1 MTKQKHSSSSN
12 TTQTDIPK
20 NVRELMTYSVRPYW
34 KKSALFFILT
44 FLGVLCWNA
53 STYTA
58 SQLINNLS
66 VNQEVTDSAWVIVG
80 FFAFFRIFD
89 EVFWRIGEIV
99 MRSYKPQLVERVRS
113 MLFSATLK
121 KPHTYFVNS
130 SSGRI
135 AHWIN
140 QTTNSVDAV
149 INNTIWGAWGE
160 ILGLILST
168 IFLLTT
174 HWSLALLFAV
184 WLILLFWYN
193 SRRGRRFSKLVA
205 KQSDENSKASSI
217 VVDSIS
223 NSTSVRVFNAREHEE
238 HVLGRKQDDIIR
250 TWRKSWKF
258 GLITNAVKGQSSGVV
273 NVLAISLAVWLF
285 SKGTIEVGG
294 LALFLAYFNSASSG
308 LWNLAW
314 NFDEYYRQFGTMQN
328 ALEGLSSEMERSVF
342 DDYSADGI
350 IPSSVGLKI
359 EDLSFAYPEAK
370 NDLVV
375 EGLNF
380 DIEPGQKVGIVGHSG
395 AGKSTLIGLL
405 LGFYEPTSGKIIVN
419 GMNAVEKDPSFIR
432 SISAYVPQDTSMFN
446 RTIRDNIVYSRPTA
460 SDAEIV
466 SALTKA
472 NAIEFVQKLPQGLD
486 TLVGERGVKLSGGQR
501 QRIAIARAI
510 LKDSPLLL
518 LDEATSA
525 LDSVSE
531 QAIQKAL
538 HELMKGRTAVV
549 IAHRLSTLKHLDKIV
564 VVEKGK
570 IVESGTHDELIK
582 RKNGV
587 YADLWKRQKDGFI
600 VE

>member
-1 MTKQKHSSSSN
+1 MKNHKSQLDVHSS
-12 TTQTDIPK
+12 QQIPK
-20 NVRELMTYSVRPYW
+20 DVRELLIYAIKPYW
-34 KKSALFFILT
+34 KKSALFFLLSFI
-44 FLGVLCWNA
+44 GVLCWNA
-53 STYTA
+53 STYVA

-66 VNQEVTDSAWVIVG
+66 INQTVTSSAWVIVG

-89 EVFWRIGEIV
+89 DFFWRLSEIV
-99 MRSYKPQLVERVRS
+99 MRSYKPQLIERVRA

-130 SSGRI
+130 SSGRV

-184 WLILLFWYN
+184 WLVLLFWYN
-193 SRRGRRFSKLVA
+193 SRRGREFSKLVA

-223 NSTSVRVFNAREHEE
+223 NSTSVRVFNARLHEE
-238 HVLGRKQDDIIR
+238 VVLAHKQSDIIR
-250 TWRKSWKF
+250 SWRKSWRF
-258 GLITNAVKGQSSGVV
+258 GIVTNAVKGQSSGIV
-273 NVLAISLAVWLF
+273 NVIAICLAVWLY

-294 LALFLAYFNSASSG
+294 LALFLAYFNAASSG
-308 LWNLAW
+308 LWNLSW
-314 NFDEYYRQFGTMQN
+314 NFDEYYRQFGTLQN
-328 ALEGLSSEMERSVF
+328 ALDGLSGEMERKALDTLQDKNEIPKTVEVRI
-342 DDYSADGI
+342 DG
-350 IPSSVGLKI
+350 
-359 EDLSFAYPEAK
+359 LSFAYPEAK
-370 NDLVV
+370 EDLVV
-375 EGLNF
+375 KDLSF
-380 DIEPGQKVGIVGHSG
+380 VIEKGQKVGIVGHSG
-395 AGKSTLIGLL
+395 AGKSTLIGLI
-405 LGFYEPTSGKIIVN
+405 LGFYEPTSGKIFVN
-419 GMNAVEKDPSFIR
+419 GVDATDRDPSFIR

-460 SDAEIV
+460 NDTEIV

-472 NAIEFVQKLPQGLD
+472 NALEFVQKLPQGLD
-486 TLVGERGVKLSGGQR
+486 TLVGERGIKLSGGQR

-564 VVEKGK
+564 VIEKGK
-570 IVESGTHDELIK
+570 IAEMGSHDELLNI
-582 RKNGV
+582 RGGI

-600 VE
+600 IE

>member
-1 MTKQKHSSSSN
+1 MSKQLK
-12 TTQTDIPK
+12 TETDKLTVAPK
-20 NVRELMTYSVRPYW
+20 TAKELLIYSIKPYW
-34 KKSALFFILT
+34 KKSALFFFVT
-44 FLGVLCWNA
+44 FLGVLCWNSSTFVA
-53 STYTA
+53 SK
-58 SQLINNLS
+58 LINNLS
-66 VNQEVTDSAWVIVG
+66 VNHTVTRSAWVIVAVFG
-80 FFAFFRIFD
+80 VFRIMD
-89 EVFWRIGEIV
+89 EVFWRLGEV
-99 MRSYKPQLVERVRS
+99 LMRSYKPELVERVRA
-113 MLFSATLK
+113 MLFSTTLK

-140 QTTNSVDAV
+140 QTTITVDLV

-184 WLILLFWYN
+184 WLILLFSYN
-193 SRRGRRFSKLVA
+193 SRRGKKFSQLVA

-217 VVDSIS
+217 VVDSVS
-223 NSTSVRVFNAREHEE
+223 NSVSVRVFNARYNEE
-238 HVLGRKQDDIIR
+238 KVLEKKQKDII
-250 TWRKSWKF
+250 KSWKKSWRF
-258 GLITNAVKGQSSGVV
+258 SVVTNAVKGQSSSIV
-273 NVLAISLAVWLF
+273 NVIAICLAVWLF

-294 LALFLAYFNSASSG
+294 LALFLAYFNAASSG

-314 NFDEYYRQFGTMQN
+314 NLDEYYRQFGTLQN
-328 ALEGLSSEMERSVF
+328 ALDGLAGENERSAIELQSENLPEKV
-342 DDYSADGI
+342 DI
-350 IPSSVGLKI
+350 KI
-359 EDLSFAYPEAK
+359 KNLSFAYPEAK

-375 EGLNF
+375 ENLNLE
-380 DIEPGQKVGIVGHSG
+380 IEHGQKVGIVGHSG

-405 LGFYEPTSGKIIVN
+405 LGFYEPTSGQILIN
-419 GMNAVEKDPSFIR
+419 DIDACEKDPSFIR
-432 SISAYVPQDTSMFN
+432 AISSFVPQDTSMFN

-460 SDAEIV
+460 TDVEIID
-466 SALTKA
+466 ALTKA
-472 NAIEFVQKLPQGLD
+472 NALDFVLKLPQGLD

-510 LKDSPLLL
+510 LKNSPLLL

-564 VVEKGK
+564 VIEKGK
-570 IVESGTHDELIK
+570 IVESGTHDELINH
-582 RKNGV
+582 KNGV

>member
-1 MTKQKHSSSSN
+1 MKNHKSQLDVHSS
-12 TTQTDIPK
+12 QQIPK
-20 NVRELMTYSVRPYW
+20 DVRELLIYAIKPYW
-34 KKSALFFILT
+34 KKSALFFLLSFI
-44 FLGVLCWNA
+44 GVLCWNA
-53 STYTA
+53 STYVA

-66 VNQEVTDSAWVIVG
+66 INQTVTSSAWVIVG

-89 EVFWRIGEIV
+89 DFFWRLSEIV
-99 MRSYKPQLVERVRS
+99 MRSYKPQLIERVRA

-130 SSGRI
+130 SSGRV

-184 WLILLFWYN
+184 WLVLLFWYN
-193 SRRGRRFSKLVA
+193 SRRGREFSKLVA

-223 NSTSVRVFNAREHEE
+223 NSTSVRVFNARLHEE
-238 HVLGRKQDDIIR
+238 VVLAHKQSDIIR
-250 TWRKSWKF
+250 SWRKSWRF
-258 GLITNAVKGQSSGVV
+258 GIVTNAVKGQSSGIV
-273 NVLAISLAVWLF
+273 NVIAICLAVWLY

-294 LALFLAYFNSASSG
+294 LALFLAYFNAASSG
-308 LWNLAW
+308 LWNLSW
-314 NFDEYYRQFGTMQN
+314 NFDEYYRQFGTLQN
-328 ALEGLSSEMERSVF
+328 ALDGLSGEMERKALDTLQDKNEIPKTVEVRI
-342 DDYSADGI
+342 DG
-350 IPSSVGLKI
+350 
-359 EDLSFAYPEAK
+359 LSFAYPEAK
-370 NDLVV
+370 EDLVV
-375 EGLNF
+375 KDLSF
-380 DIEPGQKVGIVGHSG
+380 VIEKGQKVGIVGHSG
-395 AGKSTLIGLL
+395 AGKSTLIGLI
-405 LGFYEPTSGKIIVN
+405 LGFYEPTSGKIFVN
-419 GMNAVEKDPSFIR
+419 GVDATDRDPSFIR

-460 SDAEIV
+460 NDTEIV

-472 NAIEFVQKLPQGLD
+472 NALEFVQKLPQGLD
-486 TLVGERGVKLSGGQR
+486 TLVGERGIKLSGGQR

-564 VVEKGK
+564 VIEKGK
-570 IVESGTHDELIK
+570 IAEMGSHDELLNI
-582 RKNGV
+582 RGGI

>member
-1 MTKQKHSSSSN
+1 MKNHKSQLDVHSS
-12 TTQTDIPK
+12 QQIPK
-20 NVRELMTYSVRPYW
+20 DVRELLIYAIKPYW
-34 KKSALFFILT
+34 KKSALFFLLSFI
-44 FLGVLCWNA
+44 GVLCWNA
-53 STYTA
+53 STYVA

-66 VNQEVTDSAWVIVG
+66 INQTVTSSAWVIVG

-89 EVFWRIGEIV
+89 EFFWRLSEIV
-99 MRSYKPQLVERVRS
+99 MRSYKPQLIERVRA

-130 SSGRI
+130 SSGRV

-184 WLILLFWYN
+184 WLVLLFWYN
-193 SRRGRRFSKLVA
+193 SRRGREFSKLVA

-223 NSTSVRVFNAREHEE
+223 NSTSVRVFNARLHEE
-238 HVLGRKQDDIIR
+238 VVLAHKQSDIIR
-250 TWRKSWKF
+250 SWRKSWRF
-258 GLITNAVKGQSSGVV
+258 GIVTNAVKGQSSGIV
-273 NVLAISLAVWLF
+273 NVIAICLAVWLY

-294 LALFLAYFNSASSG
+294 LALFLAYFNAASSG
-308 LWNLAW
+308 LWNLSW
-314 NFDEYYRQFGTMQN
+314 NFDEYYRQFGTLQN
-328 ALEGLSSEMERSVF
+328 ALDGLSGEMERKALDTLQDKNEIPKTVEVRI
-342 DDYSADGI
+342 DG
-350 IPSSVGLKI
+350 
-359 EDLSFAYPEAK
+359 LSFAYPEAK
-370 NDLVV
+370 EDLVV
-375 EGLNF
+375 KDLSF
-380 DIEPGQKVGIVGHSG
+380 VIEKGQKVGIVGHSG
-395 AGKSTLIGLL
+395 AGKSTLIGLI
-405 LGFYEPTSGKIIVN
+405 LGFYEPTSGKIFVN
-419 GMNAVEKDPSFIR
+419 GVDATDRDPSFIR

-460 SDAEIV
+460 NDTEIV

-472 NAIEFVQKLPQGLD
+472 NALEFVQKLPQGLD
-486 TLVGERGVKLSGGQR
+486 TLVGERGIKLSGGQR

-564 VVEKGK
+564 VIEKGK
-570 IVESGTHDELIK
+570 IAEMGSHDELLNI
-582 RKNGV
+582 RGGI

>member
-1 MTKQKHSSSSN
+1 MKNHKSQLDVHSS
-12 TTQTDIPK
+12 QQIPK
-20 NVRELMTYSVRPYW
+20 DVRELLIYAIKPYW
-34 KKSALFFILT
+34 KKSALFFLLSFI
-44 FLGVLCWNA
+44 GVLCWNA
-53 STYTA
+53 STYVA

-66 VNQEVTDSAWVIVG
+66 INQTVTSSAWVIVG

-89 EVFWRIGEIV
+89 DFFWRLSEIV
-99 MRSYKPQLVERVRS
+99 MRSYKPQLIERVRA

-130 SSGRI
+130 SSGRV

-184 WLILLFWYN
+184 WLVLLFWYN
-193 SRRGRRFSKLVA
+193 SRRGREFSKLVA

-223 NSTSVRVFNAREHEE
+223 NSTSVRVFNARLHEE
-238 HVLGRKQDDIIR
+238 VVLAHKQSDIIR
-250 TWRKSWKF
+250 SWRKSWRF
-258 GLITNAVKGQSSGVV
+258 GIVTNAVKGQSSGIV
-273 NVLAISLAVWLF
+273 NVIAICLAVWLY

-294 LALFLAYFNSASSG
+294 LALFLAYFNAASSG
-308 LWNLAW
+308 LWNLSW
-314 NFDEYYRQFGTMQN
+314 NFDEYYRQFGTLQN
-328 ALEGLSSEMERSVF
+328 ALDGLSGEMERKALDTLQDKNEIPKTVEVRI
-342 DDYSADGI
+342 DG
-350 IPSSVGLKI
+350 
-359 EDLSFAYPEAK
+359 LSFAYPEAK
-370 NDLVV
+370 EDLVV
-375 EGLNF
+375 KDLSF
-380 DIEPGQKVGIVGHSG
+380 VIEKGQKVGIVGHSG
-395 AGKSTLIGLL
+395 AGKSTLIGLI
-405 LGFYEPTSGKIIVN
+405 LGFYEPTSGKIFVN
-419 GMNAVEKDPSFIR
+419 GVDATDRDPSFIR

-460 SDAEIV
+460 NDTEIV

-472 NAIEFVQKLPQGLD
+472 NALEFVQKLPQGLD
-486 TLVGERGVKLSGGQR
+486 TLVGERGIKLSGGQR

-564 VVEKGK
+564 VIEKGK
-570 IVESGTHDELIK
+570 IAEMGSHDELLEVKSGI
-582 RKNGV
+582 

>member
-1 MTKQKHSSSSN
+1 MKNHKSQLDVHSS
-12 TTQTDIPK
+12 QQIPK
-20 NVRELMTYSVRPYW
+20 DVRELLIYAIKPYW
-34 KKSALFFILT
+34 KKSALFFLLSFI
-44 FLGVLCWNA
+44 GVLCWNA
-53 STYTA
+53 STYVA

-66 VNQEVTDSAWVIVG
+66 INQTVTSSAWVIVG

-89 EVFWRIGEIV
+89 DFFWRLSEIV
-99 MRSYKPQLVERVRS
+99 MRSYKPQLIERVRA

-130 SSGRI
+130 SSGRV

-184 WLILLFWYN
+184 WLVLLFWYN
-193 SRRGRRFSKLVA
+193 SRRGREFSKLVA

-223 NSTSVRVFNAREHEE
+223 NSTSVRVFNARLHEE
-238 HVLGRKQDDIIR
+238 VVLAHKQSDIIR
-250 TWRKSWKF
+250 SWRKSWRF
-258 GLITNAVKGQSSGVV
+258 GIVTNTVKGQSSAIV
-273 NVLAISLAVWLF
+273 NVVAICLAVWLF

-294 LALFLAYFNSASSG
+294 LALFLAYFNAASSG
-308 LWNLAW
+308 LWNLSW
-314 NFDEYYRQFGTMQN
+314 NFDEYYRQFGTLQN
-328 ALEGLSSEMERSVF
+328 ALDGLSGEMERKALDTLQDKNEIPKTVEVRI
-342 DDYSADGI
+342 DG
-350 IPSSVGLKI
+350 
-359 EDLSFAYPEAK
+359 LSFAYPEAK
-370 NDLVV
+370 EDLVV
-375 EGLNF
+375 KDLSF
-380 DIEPGQKVGIVGHSG
+380 VIEKGQKVGIVGHSG
-395 AGKSTLIGLL
+395 AGKSTLIGLI
-405 LGFYEPTSGKIIVN
+405 LGFYEPTSGKIFVN
-419 GMNAVEKDPSFIR
+419 GVDATDRDPSFIR

-460 SDAEIV
+460 NDTEIV

-472 NAIEFVQKLPQGLD
+472 NALEFVQKLPQGLD
-486 TLVGERGVKLSGGQR
+486 TLVGERGIKLSGGQR

-564 VVEKGK
+564 VIEKGK
-570 IVESGTHDELIK
+570 IAEMGSHDELLEVKSGI
-582 RKNGV
+582 

>member
-1 MTKQKHSSSSN
+1 MKNHKSQLDVHSS
-12 TTQTDIPK
+12 QQIPK
-20 NVRELMTYSVRPYW
+20 DVRELLIYAIKPYW
-34 KKSALFFILT
+34 KKSALFFLLSFI
-44 FLGVLCWNA
+44 GVLCWNA
-53 STYTA
+53 STYVA

-66 VNQEVTDSAWVIVG
+66 INQTVTSSAWVIVG

-89 EVFWRIGEIV
+89 DFFWRLSEIV
-99 MRSYKPQLVERVRS
+99 MRSYKPQLIERVRA

-130 SSGRI
+130 SSGRV

-184 WLILLFWYN
+184 WLVLLFWYN
-193 SRRGRRFSKLVA
+193 SRRGREFSKLVA

-223 NSTSVRVFNAREHEE
+223 NSTSVRVFNARLHEE
-238 HVLGRKQDDIIR
+238 VVLAHKQSDIIR
-250 TWRKSWKF
+250 SWRKSWRF
-258 GLITNAVKGQSSGVV
+258 GIVTNAVKGQSSGIV
-273 NVLAISLAVWLF
+273 NVIAICLAVWLF

-294 LALFLAYFNSASSG
+294 LALFLAYFNAASSG
-308 LWNLAW
+308 LWNLSW
-314 NFDEYYRQFGTMQN
+314 NFDEYYRQFGTLQN
-328 ALEGLSSEMERSVF
+328 ALDGLSGEMERKALDTLQDKNEIPKTVEVRI
-342 DDYSADGI
+342 DG
-350 IPSSVGLKI
+350 
-359 EDLSFAYPEAK
+359 LSFAYPEAK
-370 NDLVV
+370 EDLVV
-375 EGLNF
+375 KDLSF
-380 DIEPGQKVGIVGHSG
+380 VIEKGQKVGIVGHSG
-395 AGKSTLIGLL
+395 AGKSTLIGLI
-405 LGFYEPTSGKIIVN
+405 LGFYEPTSGKIFVN
-419 GMNAVEKDPSFIR
+419 GVDATDRDPSFIR

-460 SDAEIV
+460 NDTEIV

-472 NAIEFVQKLPQGLD
+472 NALEFVQKLPQGLD
-486 TLVGERGVKLSGGQR
+486 TLVGERGIKLSGGQR

-564 VVEKGK
+564 VIEKGK
-570 IVESGTHDELIK
+570 IAEMGSHDELLEVKSGI
-582 RKNGV
+582 